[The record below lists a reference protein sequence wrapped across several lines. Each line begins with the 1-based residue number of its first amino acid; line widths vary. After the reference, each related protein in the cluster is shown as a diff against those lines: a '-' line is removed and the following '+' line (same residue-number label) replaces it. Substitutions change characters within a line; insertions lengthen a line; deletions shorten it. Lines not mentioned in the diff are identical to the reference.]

1 MKKKNI
7 NIGTLLSY
15 SIKEF
20 YEQNKKGVNNDQA
33 IYLKKINEE
42 LKKELEIERLKNKEL
57 MKEINELKITIELNK
72 FKKGE
77 NSSNSNING
86 LLEEIRIKSEE
97 IKELKK
103 LKARYPIELLEG
115 EELMTLIFTSFDQKI
130 HYAIICKNT
139 DLFSKIEK
147 DLYDEYPEYGEE
159 ENYFMVN
166 GNKIIKHKTI
176 KDNKIHNSDIIT
188 LNKIQDEDN

>member
-1 MKKKNI
+1 M
-7 NIGTLLSY
+7 
-15 SIKEF
+15 
-20 YEQNKKGVNNDQA
+20 
-33 IYLKKINEE
+33 
-42 LKKELEIERLKNKEL
+42 
-57 MKEINELKITIELNK
+57 
-72 FKKGE
+72 
-77 NSSNSNING
+77 
-86 LLEEIRIKSEE
+86 EEIRTKNEE

-103 LKARYPIELLEG
+103 IKSRYPIELLEG
-115 EELMTLIFTSFDQKI
+115 EELMTVIFTSFDQKI

-147 DLYDEYPEYGEE
+147 ELYDEYPEYGEE

-188 LNKIQDEDN
+188 LKKIEDY